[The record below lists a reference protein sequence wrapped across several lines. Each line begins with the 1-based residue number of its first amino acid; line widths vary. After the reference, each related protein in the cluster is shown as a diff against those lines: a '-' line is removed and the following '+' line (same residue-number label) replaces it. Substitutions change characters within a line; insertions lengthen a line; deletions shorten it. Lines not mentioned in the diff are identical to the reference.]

1 MTKKSVYINA
11 VASLSALGSLSEE
24 VWGSLQRMQPKFTL
38 KSIYAKDVK
47 VSALDDIKETEI
59 LNAKQERKLYRHL
72 DKTTLMA
79 MLAGR
84 ELYKK
89 LQLEDNRIGV
99 NIGSSRGATQIFE
112 TAHQQFVL
120 QGDVPFMTSP
130 STTLGNVA
138 SSVAQDLGLQ
148 GPAISHSITCSS
160 ALHALLNGFAFL
172 KSGMLEEFIIGGTE
186 APLTDFTIAQMQSL
200 KLYSRFTDDYPC
212 KSLDF
217 SKTENTLILGEAAC
231 LASIST
237 KPSEKAVEIT
247 GIGYA
252 TEQIAHSVSLSSE
265 AQCLQDSMKMAL
277 KQAKLKSVD
286 AIVLHAP
293 GTVKG
298 DLSEF
303 KAIENTFEKLPAIT
317 TNKFLIGHTFGASGA
332 MSLEMAVLM
341 LQHNT
346 FIKNPFYKNKNTPKK
361 LNSVMVNAVGFGG
374 NAVSV
379 ILKKFES

>member
-1 MTKKSVYINA
+1 MTKKPVYINA
-11 VASLSALGSLSEE
+11 LASLSAMGASSKE
-24 VWGSLQRMQPKFTL
+24 VWDSLQRIQPKFTL
-38 KSIYAKDVK
+38 KSIEAKDVK
-47 VSALDDIKETEI
+47 VSALDDIKEAEI
-59 LNAKQERKLYRHL
+59 LNLKHERKLYNHL

-89 LQLEDNRIGV
+89 VQLKDNRTGV
-99 NIGSSRGATQIFE
+99 NIGSSRGATQTFE
-112 TAHQQFVL
+112 TAHQQFVEH
-120 QGDVPFMTSP
+120 GNVPFMTSP

-172 KSGMLEEFIIGGTE
+172 QSGMLEEFIIGGTE
-186 APLTDFTIAQMQSL
+186 APLTDFTITQMQSL

-212 KSLDF
+212 RSLDF
-217 SKTENTLILGEAAC
+217 SKNENTLILGEAAC
-231 LASIST
+231 LASLST
-237 KPSEKAVEIT
+237 TPNDNALEIA

-265 AQCLQDSMKMAL
+265 AQCLEDSMKMAL
-277 KQAKLKSVD
+277 KQAGLKSVD

-298 DLSEF
+298 DVSEF
-303 KAIENTFEKLPAIT
+303 KAIENTFKKLPAIT

-341 LQHNT
+341 LQHNS
-346 FIKNPFYKNKNTPKK
+346 FIANPFYNNSNAPETLNTI
-361 LNSVMVNAVGFGG
+361 MVNAVGFGG

-379 ILKKFES
+379 ILKR